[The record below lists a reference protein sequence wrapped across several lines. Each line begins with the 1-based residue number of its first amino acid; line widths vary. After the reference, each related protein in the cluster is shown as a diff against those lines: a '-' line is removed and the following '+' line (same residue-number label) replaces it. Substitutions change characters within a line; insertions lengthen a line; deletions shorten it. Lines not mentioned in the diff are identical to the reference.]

1 MRLRSSLKGTVREVS
16 ILRVRGLDCSCD
28 NGAGRFMAPLI
39 IVNPHFK
46 LN

>member
-1 MRLRSSLKGTVREVS
+1 MSLRSSPEGTVREVS
-16 ILRVRGLDCSCD
+16 IPRVGGLDCSCD

-39 IVNPHFK
+39 IVSPHFK